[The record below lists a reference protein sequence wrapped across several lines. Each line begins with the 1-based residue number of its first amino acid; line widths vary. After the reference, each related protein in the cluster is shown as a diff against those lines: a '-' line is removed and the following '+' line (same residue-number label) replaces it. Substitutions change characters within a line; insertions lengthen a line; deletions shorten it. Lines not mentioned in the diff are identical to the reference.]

1 MPVHDEADC
10 PICRKAMC
18 SKNTG
23 PLQYILFTILSV
35 SLIVGVLLCLKP

>member
-1 MPVHDEADC
+1 MSCNHDC

-18 SKNTG
+18 SQQTH
-23 PLQYILFTILSV
+23 PFQYIFFMILSV